1 MSGVAGLAPPEA
13 LGRIG
18 ASSFAASRGPLP
30 HRAGRQRPDECHPSL
45 CSGPPG
51 PRGVPGSAPFSDQLT
66 GTLIPHSPGTLFHVR
81 EQSQG
86 PGLGMDGVGWD
97 AIGRESLC
105 LSSSSSASHRLANRP
120 NERSHLWV
128 AKLGA
133 DPPWEDPPHPTPP
146 YRETLQPL
154 WVSPIPRR
162 PGFQAPLGPASWRR
176 KNTVQGPPSS
186 TAHGPQ
192 HTPRPNPTGCR
203 AVPCRAT
210 RISFKP
216 SHLSTC
222 FRVFTPF
229 PLAGQPHSLQLV
241 THPALTEL
249 GLQSAGN
256 GLGGFAPQPPH
267 RWSAP

>member
-1 MSGVAGLAPPEA
+1 MGC
-13 LGRIG
+13 
-18 ASSFAASRGPLP
+18 
-30 HRAGRQRPDECHPSL
+30 HRAGVSLPVFIVIRIPQVSKQAQRAQSPLGGQAGCRPALGGPS
-45 CSGPPG
+45 
-51 PRGVPGSAPFSDQLT
+51 
-66 GTLIPHSPGTLFHVR
+66 
-81 EQSQG
+81 
-86 PGLGMDGVGWD
+86 
-97 AIGRESLC
+97 
-105 LSSSSSASHRLANRP
+105 
-120 NERSHLWV
+120 
-128 AKLGA
+128 
-133 DPPWEDPPHPTPP
+133 PPHPALQGNTPAF
-146 YRETLQPL
+146 
-154 WVSPIPRR
+154 VGDPIPRR

-229 PLAGQPHSLQLV
+229 PRAGQPHSLQLV

-256 GLGGFAPQPPH
+256 GLGGFAPQPPD